1 MQPDYF
7 EVLPIHP
14 HPQPLETLTSYLTRL
29 AEANGIP
36 NICRLQPIIF
46 PNRNADDL
54 RGMKDLSPR
63 SFDSLL
69 VAALCSES
77 ALQMTTFYYL
87 IQKFKRPTNSTK
99 MASFLHGQLAPK
111 LRYCPL
117 CLQNDL
123 PCYSLPWRFS
133 ILAGCPQHGCL
144 LLDCCSY
151 CGYEIPFLTVSL
163 KMNQCPGCGIALSAG
178 RVVPMDN
185 CQQQKAQAR
194 YGDLVF
200 LLSPPKNN
208 IELGA
213 IGPRLAY
220 WRKTRQWTVGEVAK
234 HLNIR
239 LRTALTFEHRI
250 PKRGG
255 LKFGKYLAYA
265 DYLGLTFEELFNT
278 VLTPD
283 EECYHQSLSPEQRFD
298 RQETRLLHQVQQVV
312 NNIQEDGLHLSQE
325 KVTRAMGTHRSSL
338 RNYPKLRV
346 ALIQISQD
354 CQQAAQLRKQ
364 QREQE
369 WVEKIYWATE
379 KLQAEG
385 KRVTQP
391 AICGLVGMCA
401 RGLFYYPKAKAILL
415 DVATNNRQEAPER
428 REQTVQIL
436 SAKIQDSILELK
448 ALGQPV
454 TKRTVARLIGVS
466 RGQINFYLETRML
479 FAEDPDWTGLP
490 PKGPKKRGF
499 SL

>member
-1 MQPDYF
+1 M
-7 EVLPIHP
+7 
-14 HPQPLETLTSYLTRL
+14 
-29 AEANGIP
+29 
-36 NICRLQPIIF
+36 
-46 PNRNADDL
+46 DD
-54 RGMKDLSPR
+54 
-63 SFDSLL
+63 
-69 VAALCSES
+69 
-77 ALQMTTFYYL
+77 
-87 IQKFKRPTNSTK
+87 
-99 MASFLHGQLAPK
+99 
-111 LRYCPL
+111 
-117 CLQNDL
+117 
-123 PCYSLPWRFS
+123 
-133 ILAGCPQHGCL
+133 
-144 LLDCCSY
+144 
-151 CGYEIPFLTVSL
+151 
-163 KMNQCPGCGIALSAG
+163 
-178 RVVPMDN
+178 

-208 IELGA
+208 IELGS

-255 LKFGKYLAYA
+255 LKFGQYLAYA
-265 DYLGLTFEELFNT
+265 DYLGLTFEELFNM

-312 NNIQEDGLHLSQE
+312 NNIQEDGLRLSQE

-369 WVEKIYWATE
+369 WVEKINWATE

-466 RGQINFYLETRML
+466 RGKINFYSETRLL
-479 FAEDPDWTGLP
+479 FAQDPDWTGLP
-490 PKGPKKRGF
+490 PKKPKKKR
-499 SL
+499 SSC

>member
-1 MQPDYF
+1 M
-7 EVLPIHP
+7 E
-14 HPQPLETLTSYLTRL
+14 
-29 AEANGIP
+29 
-36 NICRLQPIIF
+36 
-46 PNRNADDL
+46 
-54 RGMKDLSPR
+54 
-63 SFDSLL
+63 
-69 VAALCSES
+69 
-77 ALQMTTFYYL
+77 
-87 IQKFKRPTNSTK
+87 
-99 MASFLHGQLAPK
+99 
-111 LRYCPL
+111 
-117 CLQNDL
+117 
-123 PCYSLPWRFS
+123 
-133 ILAGCPQHGCL
+133 
-144 LLDCCSY
+144 
-151 CGYEIPFLTVSL
+151 
-163 KMNQCPGCGIALSAG
+163 
-178 RVVPMDN
+178 N

-312 NNIQEDGLHLSQE
+312 NNIQEDGLRLSQE
-325 KVTRAMGTHRSSL
+325 KVSRAMGSHRSSL
-338 RNYPKLRV
+338 KNYPKLKV
-346 ALIQISQD
+346 ALIQISHERRQED
-354 CQQAAQLRKQ
+354 LLRKQ
-364 QREQE
+364 QQEQD
-369 WVEKIYWATE
+369 WVEKVNWAITC
-379 KLQAEG
+379 LRTDG
-385 KRVTQP
+385 KRVTQM
-391 AICGLVGMCA
+391 AISGLVGMCPK
-401 RGLFYYPKAKAILL
+401 GLFRYPKTKAILL
-415 DVATNNRQEAPER
+415 EVADNNKRKWRQ
-428 REQTVQIL
+428 QTVQTL

-448 ALGQPV
+448 ALEQPV